1 MKKLIIVALFAMGA
15 VFALSAEDSVDV
27 SGVRG
32 VKYPA
37 GIDAPT
43 GVWHDAKWDADWEFA
58 TNSIV
63 LKKDGKVVYDFTNTA
78 ENFKA
83 SAGLNGVIVTFD
95 CSETGRSYKF
105 VKPISL
111 DADLEMTIDRN
122 DVPAKDPNKH
132 YETKITWN
140 K

>member
-1 MKKLIIVALFAMGA
+1 MKKIIIAALFVIGA

-43 GVWHDAKWDADWEFA
+43 GVWHDSKWNADWEFA

-63 LKKDGKVVYDFTNTA
+63 LKQDGKVVYDFTNSA
-78 ENFKA
+78 ENFSAK
-83 SAGLNGVIVTFD
+83 AGLSGLTVTFS

-105 VKPISL
+105 VKPVSL
-111 DADLEMTIDRN
+111 NADLEMTIDRN
-122 DVPAKDPNKH
+122 DVPANDPNKH
-132 YETKITWN
+132 YETTIKWN